1 MSKSEFVDYVLELI
15 TPLGGMSARAMFG
28 GHGIYADGQIIGIV
42 IGDILYFKTDDS
54 NRQGF
59 LDQNLEPFS
68 FTQRGKT
75 VATSYFRAPDEAM
88 DSPHAM
94 LPWARGALA
103 AALRSAAA
111 KESPAKKRSQKPKV
125 NPGGKK
131 SRKH

>member
-1 MSKSEFVDYVLELI
+1 MGKPEFVDYILELI
-15 TPLGGMSARAMFG
+15 APLGNVSARAMFG
-28 GHGIYADGQIIGIV
+28 GHGIYVDSQIIGIV
-42 IGDILYFKTDDS
+42 IDDILYFKTDDA
-54 NRQGF
+54 NHQNY

-68 FTQRGKT
+68 FTARGKT

-103 AALRSAAA
+103 AALRTAA
-111 KESPAKKRSQKPKV
+111 KATAPKRAPKPKV